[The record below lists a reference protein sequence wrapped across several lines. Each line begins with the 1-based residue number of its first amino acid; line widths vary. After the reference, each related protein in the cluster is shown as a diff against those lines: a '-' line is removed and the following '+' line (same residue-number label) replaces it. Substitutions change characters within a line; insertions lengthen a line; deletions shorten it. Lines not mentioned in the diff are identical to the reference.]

1 MMPIMDRVWSFDAAW
16 DFYAMSVYGSITSIS
31 ESPLVEGLLYVGTDD
46 ALIQVSEDG
55 GESWRRVDKLPGV
68 PKAFFVNDI
77 KADLHDPDT
86 VYVVVD
92 DHKSG
97 DFSPYVL
104 RSTDRGRTWK
114 NMSGDLPERHVV
126 WRLVQDHVNPDLFFA
141 GTEFGVFFTVDAGA
155 RWVQLKGGVPVIS
168 FRDLVIQQR
177 ENDLVGA
184 TFGRGFY
191 ILDDYSPLRSITSDT
206 LQQEATLFAVRKTP
220 WYVPRRPLGR
230 NRNPDSILKG
240 SQGEDLY
247 VAPNP
252 PFGAVFTYYLRD
264 KLMTAQELRRE
275 AEKPI
280 EAEGGDT
287 PYPGWDALRA
297 EAQEDPPSILLT
309 VRNAAG
315 EIVRHVEGPIEA
327 GFHRVAWDLRYP
339 TVKPWEPPDTPRGWN
354 VPTGAL
360 APPGTYTVTLSRRLN
375 GELTELAPA
384 QTFEVVSIREPTLAG
399 SPPDAVSDFMR
410 AADRLARAVDG
421 SVKALDELLVQI
433 EAAKLTLKRSTA
445 EPELH
450 RRAHAIEVR
459 AHTIRE
465 RLAGWE
471 MLEYMGERPPP
482 SIKSRVGDAT
492 SSHGTSAYG
501 PTATQRTSLE
511 IATVE
516 FGEASIDLTGLE
528 ADFRQ
533 LQSDLDAAGVPWTP
547 GRGASLSR

>member
-1 MMPIMDRVWSFDAAW
+1 
-16 DFYAMSVYGSITSIS
+16 
-31 ESPLVEGLLYVGTDD
+31 
-46 ALIQVSEDG
+46 
-55 GESWRRVDKLPGV
+55 
-68 PKAFFVNDI
+68 
-77 KADLHDPDT
+77 
-86 VYVVVD
+86 VVVD

-97 DFSPYVL
+97 DFSPYLL
-104 RSTDRGRTWK
+104 RSTDRGRSWT
-114 NMSGDLPERHVV
+114 NMTGDLPERHIV

-141 GTEFGVFFTVDAGA
+141 GTEFGVFFTVDAGQ
-155 RWVQLKGGVPVIS
+155 RWVQLEGGAPVIS

-191 ILDDYSPLRSITSDT
+191 ILDDYSPLRAITPET

-230 NRNPDSILKG
+230 NRNPGSLLKG
-240 SQGEDLY
+240 SHGEDLY

-264 KLMTAQELRRE
+264 KLLTAQERRRE
-275 AEKPI
+275 AEEPI

-287 PYPGWDALRA
+287 PYTGWDALRA
-297 EAQEDPPSILLT
+297 EAQEDPPAILLT
-309 VRNAAG
+309 VRNADG
-315 EIVRHVEGPIEA
+315 EIVRHVEGPVDA

-339 TVKPWEPPDTPRGWN
+339 TIRPWEPPDTPRGWN
-354 VPTGAL
+354 VATGAL
-360 APPGTYTVTLSRRLN
+360 APPGTYTVTLSRRVN

-399 SPPDAVSDFMR
+399 SSPEAASGFMR
-410 AADRLARAVDG
+410 EAHRLARAVDG
-421 SVKALDELLVQI
+421 SVKALDEMLVQV

-450 RRAHAIEVR
+450 RRTHAIETR
-459 AHTIRE
+459 ARAIRE

-471 MLEYMGERPPP
+471 LLEYMGERPLP
-482 SIKSRVGDAT
+482 SIRSRVGDAT
-492 SSHGTSAYG
+492 SGNGESAYG
-501 PTATQRTSLE
+501 PTATQQMSLE
-511 IATVE
+511 IATSE
-516 FGEASIDLTGLE
+516 FAEASSDLTRLE
-528 ADFRQ
+528 GDFRQ

-547 GRGASLSR
+547 GRGASLTN